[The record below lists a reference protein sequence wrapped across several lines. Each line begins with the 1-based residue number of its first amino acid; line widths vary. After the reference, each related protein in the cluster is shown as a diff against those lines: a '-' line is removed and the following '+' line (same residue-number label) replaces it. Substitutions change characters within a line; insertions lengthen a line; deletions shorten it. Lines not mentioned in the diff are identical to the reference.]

1 MVDSRKNVIK
11 NGVSKVVWYAKK
23 DYTEKVYKQSPAR
36 DKYISAID
44 EKIAEA
50 NEALEEAKAVKKA
63 KKEERLRIK
72 AERLAQR
79 EKERQEFSWGFKK
92 RDFEDDTE
100 SESKPRRSFFDRFRV
115 VEEDDNQELEMI
127 LINQFRDKDLK
138 PYTKELKGR
147 DLLKRDFESTPLYIE
162 THGDFLKV
170 TGAETVDSN
179 HAGCVTIVISTYR
192 EDFLVDFQMDF

>member
-79 EKERQEFSWGFKK
+79 EKERNEFAFGFKK
-92 RDFEDDTE
+92 RDFEEDTE
-100 SESKPRRSFFDRFRV
+100 SDAKPRRSLFDRFRT
-115 VEEDDNQELEMI
+115 VEEDDDQELEMI